1 MKRILSILCIALTAM
16 GLMQA
21 KTITGSFA
29 WQKIANQGSF
39 RFTQT
44 SIPVTITIDES
55 AKTVSI
61 DNMFG
66 YRGMPLTGTYTQSG
80 ESVKFPFSNG

>member
-1 MKRILSILCIALTAM
+1 MKRILFVMCIALAALGM
-16 GLMQA
+16 MQA

-44 SIPVTITIDES
+44 SIPVTITIDED

-66 YRGMPLTGTYTQSG
+66 YRSMPLKGTYT
-80 ESVKFPFSNG
+80 ESS